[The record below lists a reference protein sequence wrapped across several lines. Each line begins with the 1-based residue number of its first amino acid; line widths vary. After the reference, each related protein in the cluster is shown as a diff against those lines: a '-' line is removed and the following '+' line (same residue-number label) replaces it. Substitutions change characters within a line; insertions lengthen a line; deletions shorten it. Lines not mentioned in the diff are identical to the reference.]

1 MTVKTKLRLIFALFF
16 ALLGG
21 LTYYSTSGLKLLEG
35 ELRYVASEVTP
46 QVKRLEDLNTD
57 VAEFRINEASHIL
70 SLAPADMDARE
81 ADMKRLAG
89 EIDALSA
96 EFLNGGVSDAEKQT
110 FAAFQDAWKKYLE
123 VNAKLLPI
131 SRQYDSHEHIDFL
144 DQATAIFNTES
155 MPLYQAAASPLG
167 EMSQAKI
174 KEGDA
179 ATDRATESVAER
191 IRNGLIGAAL
201 AFIAGIAAV
210 VLFERTVLN
219 LLVRIASLMET
230 LAKGDHSITIA
241 GAERS
246 DEIGMMAKSV
256 VVFKDGMIEAER
268 LRGEQEE
275 LRRKAEIEKRAA
287 MHKMADEFEG
297 SVRGVVDMLSSAATE
312 LQAAAQSMSS
322 TAKEADR
329 QAVSVARA
337 SDEASRNVQTVA
349 SATEELSSSVDEIS
363 RQVSESTRISG
374 AAVEEATQTRQSVQG
389 MADMAQR
396 IGAVV
401 TLINDIAS
409 QTNLLALNA
418 TIEAARAG
426 EAGKGFAV
434 VASEVKN
441 LANQTAKATE
451 EISAQIGSVQQ
462 ASAGSVR
469 AIEAI
474 STTIGRVSEIA
485 TTIAAA
491 VEEQGAAT
499 REIARNVQE
508 AAVGTNE
515 VSTHISGV
523 SKAATETGAAA
534 TQVLSSADQLAK
546 QSEVLRG
553 QVDRFLATIR
563 AA

>member
-21 LTYYSTSGLKLLEG
+21 LTYYSSSGMKLLEG
-35 ELRYVASEVTP
+35 DLHYVANEVTP
-46 QVKRLEDLNTD
+46 QVKRLEELNTK
-57 VAEFRINEASHIL
+57 VAEFRIDEASHIL
-70 SLAPADMDARE
+70 SLAATDMDARE
-81 ADMKRLAG
+81 ADMKKLAG
-89 EIDALSA
+89 EIDTLGS
-96 EFLNGGVSDAEKQT
+96 EFLNGGASDAEKQT
-110 FAAFQDAWKKYLE
+110 FAAFQDAWKKYLA
-123 VNAKLLPI
+123 VNAKLLPV

-155 MPLYQAAASPLG
+155 MPLYQAAAAPL
-167 EMSQAKI
+167 SQLAQAKI
-174 KEGDA
+174 KQGDEATNA
-179 ATDRATESVAER
+179 ASASVTER

-201 AFIAGIAAV
+201 AFIFGIAAV
-210 VLFERTVLN
+210 VVFERTVLA
-219 LLVRIASLMET
+219 LLVRMAALMAT
-230 LAKGDHSITIA
+230 LAKGDHSIEIA

-268 LRGEQEE
+268 LRGQQEE
-275 LRRKAEIEKRAA
+275 LRRKGETEKRAA
-287 MHKMADEFEG
+287 MHKMADEFEA

-374 AAVEEATQTRQSVQG
+374 AAVEEAAQTRLSVQG
-389 MADMAQR
+389 MAETAQK

-451 EISAQIGSVQQ
+451 EISAQIGGVQQ
-462 ASAGSVR
+462 ASAGSVK

-534 TQVLSSADQLAK
+534 AQVLSSADQLAK
-546 QSEVLRG
+546 QSELLRK
-553 QVDRFLATIR
+553 QVDQFLVTIR

>member
-1 MTVKTKLRLIFALFF
+1 MTVKSKLRLIFAMFF
-16 ALLGG
+16 ALLAG
-21 LTYYSTSGLKLLEG
+21 LTYYASSGMTLLEAD
-35 ELRYVASEVTP
+35 LRHVATEIAPS
-46 QVKRLEDLNTD
+46 VKRLEELSAK
-57 VAEFRINEASHIL
+57 VAQFRINEASHIL
-70 SLAPADMDARE
+70 SLAPSDMDARE
-81 ADMKRLAG
+81 ADMKRLAS
-89 EIDALSA
+89 EIDALGS
-96 EFLNGGVSDAEKQT
+96 EFLGSATDAERQT
-110 FAAFQDAWKKYLE
+110 FGAYQDAWKKYLA
-123 VNAKLLPI
+123 VNEKLLPI

-144 DQATAIFNTES
+144 DQATAIFNKES
-155 MPLYQAAASPLG
+155 LPLYQSAVEPL
-167 EMSQAKI
+167 SALSAAKI
-174 KEGDA
+174 KEGD
-179 ATDRATESVAER
+179 TATEGATQSVAER
-191 IRNGLIGAAL
+191 IRNGLIAAVL
-201 AFIAGIAAV
+201 ACIVGVAAV
-210 VLFERTVLN
+210 VFFERTVLR
-219 LLVRIASLMET
+219 LLVQMATLMET
-230 LAKGDHSITIA
+230 LSKGDHSIGIT
-241 GAERS
+241 GADRS

-275 LRRKAEIEKRAA
+275 LRRKGEIEKRAA

-297 SVRGVVDMLSSAATE
+297 SVRSVVDALAAAAAE
-312 LQAAAQSMSS
+312 LQTAAQSMSS
-322 TAKEADR
+322 IAKESDR
-329 QAVSVARA
+329 QAVSVSRA
-337 SDEASRNVQTVA
+337 SDEASMNVQTVA

-363 RQVSESTRISG
+363 RQVSESTRIAG
-374 AAVEEATQTRQSVQG
+374 AAVGEAEQTRQSVQG
-389 MADMAQR
+389 MAEMAQR

-451 EISAQIGSVQQ
+451 EISAQISSVQQ
-462 ASAGSVR
+462 ASNGSVR

-485 TTIAAA
+485 TAIAAA

-523 SKAATETGAAA
+523 SKSAGETGAAA
-534 TQVLSSADQLAK
+534 AQVLGSADQLAK
-546 QSEVLRG
+546 QSEMLRA
-553 QVDRFLATIR
+553 QVDRFLVTIR

>member
-1 MTVKTKLRLIFALFF
+1 MTVRTKLRLIFAVFF

-21 LTYYSTSGLKLLEG
+21 LTYYSSGGLKLLEG
-35 ELRYVASEVTP
+35 NLHYVTNEITP
-46 QVKRLEDLNTD
+46 DMKRLEEISSKVSL
-57 VAEFRINEASHIL
+57 FRINEASHIL
-70 SLAPADMDARE
+70 SLAATDMDARE

-89 EIDALSA
+89 EIDTLGL
-96 EFLNGGVSDAEKQT
+96 EFLGGSRADSVRTT
-110 FAAFQDAWKKYLE
+110 FGLFQDSWKKYLA

-144 DQATAIFNTES
+144 DQATGIFNKES
-155 MPLYQAAASPLG
+155 MPLFQEAVAPLN
-167 EMSQAKI
+167 ELVQAKI

-179 ATDRATESVAER
+179 ATAEASVSVSEH
-191 IRNGLIGAAL
+191 IRNGLI
-201 AFIAGIAAV
+201 AAV
-210 VLFERTVLN
+210 LAGLIGVAAIVIFERTVLR
-219 LLVRIASLMET
+219 LLVQMSALMET
-230 LAKGDHSITIA
+230 LAKGDHSVEIV
-241 GAERS
+241 GAERT

-256 VVFKDGMIEAER
+256 AIFKDGMIEAER
-268 LRGEQEE
+268 LRGQQEE
-275 LRRKAEIEKRAA
+275 LRRKGEIEKRAA
-287 MHKMADEFEG
+287 MHKLADDFEA
-297 SVRGVVDMLSSAATE
+297 SVRGIVDALSSAATE
-312 LQAAAQSMSS
+312 LQASAESMST
-322 TAKEADR
+322 TAKEADQ
-329 QAVSVARA
+329 QAGSVARA
-337 SDEASRNVQTVA
+337 SDEASHNVQTVA

-363 RQVSESTRISG
+363 RQVAESTRIAG
-374 AAVEEATQTRQSVQG
+374 AAVKEAAQTRQSVQS
-389 MADMAQR
+389 MAEMAER

-451 EISAQIGSVQQ
+451 EISAQIGGVQQ
-462 ASAGSVR
+462 ASTGSVT
-469 AIEAI
+469 AIEGI

-485 TTIAAA
+485 TAIAAA
-491 VEEQGAAT
+491 IEEQGAAT

-508 AAVGTNE
+508 AAGTNE

-523 SKAATETGAAA
+523 SKAASETGAAA
-534 TQVLSSADQLAK
+534 TQVLGAASQLAQ
-546 QSEVLRG
+546 QSEMLRKQVG
-553 QVDRFLATIR
+553 QFLSTVR